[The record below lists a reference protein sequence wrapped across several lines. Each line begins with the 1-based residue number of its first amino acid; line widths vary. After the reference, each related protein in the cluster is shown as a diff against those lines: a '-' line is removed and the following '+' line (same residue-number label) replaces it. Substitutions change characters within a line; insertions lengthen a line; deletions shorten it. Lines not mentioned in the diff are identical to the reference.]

1 MRPLAAPILV
11 FALAACSGPEPEAVT
26 SPGTASAPAPAAVPL
41 DEDPSQP
48 GRTHVAFSFDE
59 LDLNDDGSIVE
70 TESAFD
76 AALSEN
82 FAKLDQD
89 GDGKLSRLEFDV
101 TRAAARAKRK

>member
-1 MRPLAAPILV
+1 MRLIAVTALA
-11 FALAACSGPEPEAVT
+11 FALVACGEPQTETVASSV
-26 SPGTASAPAPAAVPL
+26 SPSVPASARAPL
-41 DEDPSQP
+41 DDDPSQP

-82 FAKLDQD
+82 FAKLDRD
-89 GDGKLSRLEFDV
+89 GDGKLSRVEFDV
-101 TRAAARAKRK
+101 AQAAAYARRK